1 MGSRVGIINQ
11 DSMKLLMLSLC
22 LFLSA
27 SSLPSPTKLEN
38 PSEAPSGYLP
48 PPPDYEDGGL
58 EGYSRDSEVD
68 ELNGYEGDDL
78 EGRSGISDTNE
89 DNSPEENGSVDDS
102 EADDED
108 GSETD
113 DDSEKENEI
122 DSSSDASGDGT
133 AEDENENPADE
144 DSDATAKDTSEAGS
158 DVVNPDV
165 KLCPGK
171 EVEGDD
177 CQVCVSVCPGTTAR
191 IYGACVQGCA
201 ERCPDGEQ
209 PR

>member
-11 DSMKLLMLSLC
+11 DSMKLLMLLLC

-27 SSLPSPTKLEN
+27 SSLPSPTKLED
-38 PSEAPSGYLP
+38 PSAAPSGYLP

-58 EGYSRDSEVD
+58 EGYSRDSEGD

-89 DNSPEENGSVDDS
+89 DDSPEENGSVDDS
-102 EADDED
+102 EAENED

-113 DDSEKENEI
+113 DDSEKENE
-122 DSSSDASGDGT
+122 
-133 AEDENENPADE
+133 EDENENPADE
-144 DSDATAKDTSEAGS
+144 DSDATAKDASEAGS

-165 KLCPGK
+165 KL
-171 EVEGDD
+171 
-177 CQVCVSVCPGTTAR
+177 
-191 IYGACVQGCA
+191 
-201 ERCPDGEQ
+201 
-209 PR
+209 